1 MTANNGHHGSTELTT
16 LEAVRGAI
24 LHLPG
29 RPPFMLARDL
39 AAAYEC
45 EARQIKEARQH
56 NHDLFPEP
64 DACFVLTREELDA
77 LRAGASET
85 PRLPKTATARG
96 QRGYTRLG
104 ANMLASFIRTR
115 TAKERLLLIMR
126 AFSALEEAAQA
137 AAGPAPTEEPAYLL
151 RKLNA
156 LGSRLTVLERRLA
169 GAEKRGAAVQALEAL
184 VERAEGMAG
193 APAPEASPQ
202 PPPEPGT
209 VTIPAEEYI
218 ALLKAENDLLRKTR
232 RERHTRRP
240 ITDAERAEAF
250 RLKAQGLGTVE
261 IARRMGRPSGSV
273 ACLLARGKR

>member
-1 MTANNGHHGSTELTT
+1 MTPNNGQHGSTELTT

-39 AAAYEC
+39 ANIYEC
-45 EARQIKEARQH
+45 DPTQPSQAVRR
-56 NHDLFPEP
+56 NPTLFPEP
-64 DACFVLTREELDA
+64 EACFTLTKDERTVLLEA
-77 LRAGASET
+77 A
-85 PRLPKTATARG
+85 RLPKRANDRRI
-96 QRGYTRLG
+96 RGYTRLG
-104 ANMLASFIRTR
+104 ANMLASFIRTK

-137 AAGPAPTEEPAYLL
+137 AARPAPTEEPAYLL

-156 LGSRLTVLERRLA
+156 LGSRLTAAERRMA
-169 GAEKRGAAVQALEAL
+169 ANEKRGAAVQALETL
-184 VERAEGMAG
+184 VERAEGMAAAPAAPAG
-193 APAPEASPQ
+193 PAPEPMPAPA
-202 PPPEPGT
+202 GMT
-209 VTIPAEEYI
+209 AIPTEEYI
-218 ALLKAENDLLRKTR
+218 ALLKAENELLRKTR
-232 RERHTRRP
+232 RERHARRP

>member
-1 MTANNGHHGSTELTT
+1 MTPNNGQHGSTELTT

-39 AAAYEC
+39 ARAYGC
-45 EARQIKEARQH
+45 DVQQIGQGPRRHPE
-56 NHDLFPEP
+56 LFPEP
-64 DACFVLTREELDA
+64 EARFRLAEGE
-77 LRAGASET
+77 RADLLQAG
-85 PRLPKTATARG
+85 RLSKTATTRG
-96 QRGYTRLG
+96 LQGYTRLG

-126 AFSALEEAAQA
+126 AFSALEEAAQV

-156 LGSRLTVLERRLA
+156 LGSRLTALERRMA

-193 APAPEASPQ
+193 APAAPAGPA
-202 PPPEPGT
+202 PEPMPAPAGMT
-209 VTIPAEEYI
+209 AIPTEEYI
-218 ALLKAENDLLRKTR
+218 ALLKAENELLRKTR
-232 RERHTRRP
+232 RERHARRP